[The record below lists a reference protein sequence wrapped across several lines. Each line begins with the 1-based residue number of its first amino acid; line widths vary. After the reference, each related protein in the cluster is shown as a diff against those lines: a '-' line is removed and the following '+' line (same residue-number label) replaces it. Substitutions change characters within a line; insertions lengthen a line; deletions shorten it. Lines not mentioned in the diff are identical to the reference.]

1 MQKVQVSNPVGT
13 REAHAAVLVA
23 AHVGD
28 DRLVQAA
35 ERVVPGIL
43 AARPRERRVAAL
55 HELLRLVAHDFIGG
69 APACR
74 SPW

>member
-13 REAHAAVLVA
+13 REEHAAVLVA
-23 AHVGD
+23 THVGD

-35 ERVVPGIL
+35 ERVVPGVL
-43 AARPRERRVAAL
+43 VARPRERRVAAL
-55 HELLRLVAHDFIGG
+55 HELLRLVARDFIGG
-69 APACR
+69 ATACR